1 MTNSSFPCSARA
13 AWAAAGACAVAAALA
28 FAAPLAG
35 PAALVAA
42 GGVCAALALRARP
55 AEPAPPAAQAA
66 AEAELADTA
75 RRVTALLDG
84 AFRGDLE
91 SRIWP
96 TPATEPARALAV
108 AANDFLDVSDA
119 FVRESRASLELV
131 AAGRH
136 HRRFL
141 SRGLDGAHARAADV
155 ITKATI
161 EMGRKGA
168 LFRRLTDEF
177 RTEVMAVA
185 DRLEGS
191 ASGLRENAAQM
202 AGSVGRA
209 GDDAAE
215 IEARA
220 RATADSVEGVAA
232 AAAQLQAAVAAITG
246 RTMASR
252 DIAERAVAE
261 VDATEHSIATL
272 LGGAQRI
279 GQVVE
284 LIHSVSEQ
292 TSLLAVNAMIE
303 AARSGRAGAG
313 FAVVAREVQVLA
325 GKTKDATRAI
335 ETQVR
340 EAQAAA
346 ERTAQAVAGIRGTIA
361 EMARHAGETATDAAG
376 QTASVAQIAA
386 SMGAVSSGA
395 AEVGRLVGGV
405 AGAVGA
411 ASGAA
416 DAVRLAA
423 DDLLDRSELL
433 GAELK
438 RYLDHASAA

>member
-1 MTNSSFPCSARA
+1 MTSSSFRCDARLGWTA
-13 AWAAAGACAVAAALA
+13 ACACALAAAATPVFPWAGAAALGAVAALW
-28 FAAPLAG
+28 AG
-35 PAALVAA
+35 
-42 GGVCAALALRARP
+42 LALRAAP
-55 AEPAPPAAQAA
+55 PAPPPAADAA
-66 AEAELADTA
+66 RDELEATA

-91 SRIWP
+91 ARV
-96 TPATEPARALAV
+96 TPAPRTEPSRALAL

-119 FVRESRASLELV
+119 FVRESRASLEEL
-131 AAGRH
+131 AAGRR

-155 ITKATI
+155 ITRATI
-161 EMGRKGA
+161 DMARKDAG
-168 LFRRLTDEF
+168 FRRLTGAFE
-177 RTEVMAVA
+177 TEVMAVA
-185 DRLEGS
+185 ERLGGS
-191 ASGLRENAAQM
+191 AAGLRENASQM
-202 AGSVGRA
+202 ADSVSRA
-209 GDDAAE
+209 GGDAAQ

-220 RATADSVEGVAA
+220 RAAADSVRGVAA
-232 AAAQLQAAVAAITG
+232 AAAQLGEAVGAITA
-246 RTMASR
+246 RTAASR
-252 DIAERAVAE
+252 DMADRAVAE
-261 VDATEHSIATL
+261 VDATEASIATL
-272 LGGAQRI
+272 LTGADRI
-279 GQVVE
+279 GRVVE

-335 ETQVR
+335 EAQVR

-346 ERTAQAVAGIRGTIA
+346 ERTAQAVAGIRATIA
-361 EMARHAGETATDAAG
+361 EMARHAAETAADASR
-376 QTASVAQIAA
+376 QTGSVAHIAA
-386 SMGAVSSGA
+386 SMGEVSGGA

-405 AGAVGA
+405 AEAVGA

-433 GAELK
+433 GEELR
-438 RYLDHASAA
+438 RYLTHASAA

>member
-1 MTNSSFPCSARA
+1 MTSSSFRCDARLG
-13 AWAAAGACAVAAALA
+13 WAAAGACALAAAAAAFVPVLGAAALSLCA
-28 FAAPLAG
+28 ML
-35 PAALVAA
+35 
-42 GGVCAALALRARP
+42 CAALALGARP
-55 AEPAPPAAQAA
+55 EAPAAAPDA
-66 AEAELADTA
+66 SGRDLAEAAL
-75 RRVTALLDG
+75 RVTALLRG

-91 SRIWP
+91 ARIAP
-96 TPATEPARALAV
+96 TPQTEPARALAV

-131 AAGRH
+131 AAGKH

-168 LFRRLTDEF
+168 MFRDLTRDFE
-177 RTEVMAVA
+177 TEVMAVA
-185 DRLEGS
+185 GRLGGS
-191 ASGLRENAAQM
+191 AAGLRENAAQM
-202 AGSVGRA
+202 AGSVAQA
-209 GDDAAE
+209 GGDAAE

-220 RATADSVEGVAA
+220 RATADSVQGVAA
-232 AAAQLQAAVAAITG
+232 AAAQLQEAVAAITG
-246 RTMASR
+246 RTAASR
-252 DIAERAVAE
+252 DIADRAVAE
-261 VDATEHSIATL
+261 VDATENSIAKL
-272 LGGAQRI
+272 LGGARQI

-335 ETQVR
+335 EAQVR
-340 EAQAAA
+340 EAQGAA
-346 ERTAQAVAGIRGTIA
+346 ERTAQAVAGIRATIA
-361 EMARHAGETATDAAG
+361 EMARHAAETAADASRQTD
-376 QTASVAQIAA
+376 SVAHIATT
-386 SMGAVSSGA
+386 MGEVSGGA
-395 AEVGRLVGGV
+395 ADVSRLVGGV
-405 AGAVGA
+405 ADAVGA

-423 DDLLDRSELL
+423 DDLLDRSEVL
-433 GAELK
+433 GEELK
-438 RYLDHASAA
+438 RYLSHASAA